1 MQSFKSKKHHDRKWF
16 VLYYTQYIAWILT
29 AFCII
34 NFLFGRRE
42 AILSLPIP
50 LVIFVIT
57 SVRRSRQ
64 LILNEVVIINNLAI
78 FYVYNFW
85 KGHFEKK
92 TTIDKL
98 KTELDTNY
106 SEGLFSPSTTALFF
120 FHYEPGTFYITPEK
134 DHFSK
139 EMITNLAST
148 LKAIHSQTM
157 KPVELST
164 P

>member
-16 VLYYTQYIAWILT
+16 VLYYGQYIAWILA

-34 NFLFGRRE
+34 YFLFGRRE
-42 AILSLPIP
+42 AILYLPMP
-50 LVIFVIT
+50 LVIFAIA

-98 KTELDTNY
+98 KTELDNYY
-106 SEGLFSPSTTALFF
+106 SEGLFSSSTTALFF
-120 FHYEPGTFYITPEK
+120 FHHQPGTFYITPEK

-139 EMITNLAST
+139 EMIVDLNNSLNQ
-148 LKAIHSQTM
+148 IQSQNI
-157 KPVELST
+157 KPVYSAT
-164 P
+164 A